1 MRDIPANIFKVYDI
15 RGIVG
20 GTLTPEIAK
29 LIGRA
34 VGSQARAIGQSS
46 VGAPAKPHQPA
57 HAAGYNRK
65 PVPLN
70 PAGIEIIRPESE
82 RNHRSGS
89 SMTADFS
96 APAWTR

>member
-34 VGSQARAIGQSS
+34 VGSQARDIGQSS
-46 VGAPAKPHQPA
+46 VVVGWDGRLSSTELASALIEGLRQTGIDVIDIGMVTTPPWPILPPTTWKPA
-57 HAAGYNRK
+57 R
-65 PVPLN
+65 
-70 PAGIEIIRPESE
+70 RP
-82 RNHRSGS
+82 
-89 SMTADFS
+89 
-96 APAWTR
+96 W